1 MKSFTEKIE
10 LFMNWNQSQS
20 KIECLFERQE
30 KKIFFHDVFIE
41 TVKSVYCLLAFQ
53 LLS

>member
-30 KKIFFHDVFIE
+30 KKYFFTMYLSKQSRVS
-41 TVKSVYCLLAFQ
+41 TVY
-53 LLS
+53 